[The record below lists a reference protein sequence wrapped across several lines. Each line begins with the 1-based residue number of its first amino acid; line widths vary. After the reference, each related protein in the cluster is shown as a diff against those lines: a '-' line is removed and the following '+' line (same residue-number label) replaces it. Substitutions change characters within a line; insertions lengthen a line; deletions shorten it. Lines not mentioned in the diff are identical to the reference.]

1 MALAIIRSWS
11 MLTAIVLLYQQRIHG
26 EGRVHALGDE
36 GHLCHLLQH
45 HGIVHGFGSILAPSE
60 RPVVLHQH
68 GNTLASLDG
77 MGNLLRRRSLMV
89 VASGTA
95 PDVPL
100 YTLTNGSRKAY
111 NSGTATGNNGDVKV
125 TNGNHFYYLKRWG
138 SNSALYFAPLKR
150 VNLKDTFCL
159 VALMECTNARESRCH
174 HVWEVR
180 GTFRQNHGCRE
191 NRAC

>member
-68 GNTLASLDG
+68 PRSVVRVHALEALHYHVARLPLILTSDFSLCHIEGAGDVMMEVVGMGSSYVGNVDASLCP
-77 MGNLLRRRSLMV
+77 
-89 VASGTA
+89 SGGIGGVGVHHA
-95 PDVPL
+95 
-100 YTLTNGSRKAY
+100 AY
-111 NSGTATGNNGDVKV
+111 LWEGTV
-125 TNGNHFYYLKRWG
+125 
-138 SNSALYFAPLKR
+138 
-150 VNLKDTFCL
+150 
-159 VALMECTNARESRCH
+159 EH
-174 HVWEVR
+174 HVCR
-180 GTFRQNHGCRE
+180 GV
-191 NRAC
+191 